1 MNKIENRIT
10 STRKTGFCL
19 QLLISETMKLLGNTS
34 RITKN
39 ENSEN
44 VLYLEINGAI
54 LVHCNIVNNNYQEN
68 SRVLFRFVPNKSFAE
83 LLDISP

>member
-10 STRKTGFCL
+10 FTIKTGFCL
-19 QLLISETMKLLGNTS
+19 QLLISETMKLLRNTS

-68 SRVLFRFVPNKSFAE
+68 SRDLFRFVPNKSFAE

>member
-1 MNKIENRIT
+1 MNKIENRIP
-10 STRKTGFCL
+10 STIKTGFCL
-19 QLLISETMKLLGNTS
+19 QLLISETMKLLRNTS
-34 RITKN
+34 RRTKN